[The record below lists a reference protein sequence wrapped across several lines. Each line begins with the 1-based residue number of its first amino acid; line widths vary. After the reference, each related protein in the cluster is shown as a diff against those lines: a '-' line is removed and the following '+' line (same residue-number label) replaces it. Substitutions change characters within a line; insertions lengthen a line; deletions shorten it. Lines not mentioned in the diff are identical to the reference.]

1 MDRDFDVLGQYRA
14 ITSKLKR
21 RFLKKPNVS
30 EASDQFGSLAKELK
44 RQDCPQYAGF
54 CSLAK
59 ARCENTLSNATGEV
73 EAFTEAA
80 RLFLEAEKNCVELRC
95 PAFEEHLTE
104 AIHLFNQAI
113 KTHCA
118 QGNSALGACLC
129 LEIGDALRHMNR
141 PHEAM
146 VHYQHA
152 AELQHQNPIDAIQSM
167 TLVASCKIETGDFDG
182 ALSVLT
188 EMAYFAEERG
198 AMGQQQGK
206 LQGPYQEI
214 LARCEIGRVL
224 LLMLLQPTPQRIR
237 PQHAQILEKYSEES
251 DLAKYPVDYMNKDLY
266 LLLQSVVMVCQSHDV
281 EALKELEKELWSYLE
296 PEQQHLLHLIT
307 LKMSNKGE

>member
-1 MDRDFDVLGQYRA
+1 MLEGGPWLPIHNPQQSLRGRIQYGVWLIEEGPKDTKMDREFDVLGQYRA

-30 EASDQFGSLAKELK
+30 EASSQFGSLAKELK

-73 EAFTEAA
+73 EALTEAA

-95 PAFEEHLTE
+95 PTFEEHLTE
-104 AIHLFNQAI
+104 AIHLYNQAI

-152 AELQHQNPIDAIQSM
+152 AELQHQNPIDALQSM
-167 TLVASCKIETGDFDG
+167 TLVASCKIDTGRYAEACMISPCTFFSVNCNIHEYFGCTQSNDHDAVSPFQMHHVVH
-182 ALSVLT
+182 LSVPRDSIFCVTCLCSKIQKSLSHAT
-188 EMAYFAEERG
+188 
-198 AMGQQQGK
+198 GK
-206 LQGPYQEI
+206 CT
-214 LARCEIGRVL
+214 A
-224 LLMLLQPTPQRIR
+224 
-237 PQHAQILEKYSEES
+237 
-251 DLAKYPVDYMNKDLY
+251 
-266 LLLQSVVMVCQSHDV
+266 
-281 EALKELEKELWSYLE
+281 
-296 PEQQHLLHLIT
+296 
-307 LKMSNKGE
+307 

>member
-1 MDRDFDVLGQYRA
+1 MDREFDVLGQYRA
-14 ITSKLKR
+14 IAAKLKR

-30 EASDQFGSLAKELK
+30 EASGQFGSLAKELK
-44 RQDCPQYAGF
+44 RQDCPHYAGF

-59 ARCENTLSNATGEV
+59 ARCENTLGNATGEV
-73 EAFTEAA
+73 EALTEAA
-80 RLFLEAEKNCVELRC
+80 RLFLQAEKSCVELRC
-95 PAFEEHLTE
+95 PSFEEHLTE

-129 LEIGDALRHMNR
+129 LEIGDALRYMNR

-152 AELQHQNPIDAIQSM
+152 AELQHQTPIDALQSM
-167 TLVASCKIETGDFDG
+167 TLVASCKIDTGDFDG

-198 AMGQQQGK
+198 NAGWPQGK

-214 LARCEIGRVL
+214 LAHCEIGRVL
-224 LLMLLQPTPQRIR
+224 LLMLLQPTSQRIR
-237 PQHAQILEKYSEES
+237 PQHAQVLDKYSEGNVGG
-251 DLAKYPVDYMNKDLY
+251 DPVNYMNKDLF
-266 LLLQSVVMVCQSHDV
+266 LLLQSVVMVCQDNDV
-281 EALKELEKELWSYLE
+281 DALMELEKELWTYLD

-307 LKMSNKGE
+307 QKLSTKGK

>member
-1 MDRDFDVLGQYRA
+1 MDREFDVLGQYRA

-73 EAFTEAA
+73 EALTEAA

-152 AELQHQNPIDAIQSM
+152 AELQHQNPLDALQSM

-198 AMGQQQGK
+198 AIGQQQGK

-251 DLAKYPVDYMNKDLY
+251 ELSEYPVDYMNKDLF

-281 EALKELEKELWSYLE
+281 DALKELEKELWTYLE

>member
-1 MDRDFDVLGQYRA
+1 MDREFDVLGQYRA

-30 EASDQFGSLAKELK
+30 EASAQFGSLAKELK

-73 EAFTEAA
+73 EALIEAA
-80 RLFLEAEKNCVELRC
+80 RLFLDAEKNSVELRC
-95 PAFEEHLTE
+95 PVFEEHLTE

-129 LEIGDALRHMNR
+129 LEIGDALRHMKR

-152 AELQHQNPIDAIQSM
+152 AELQHQNPIDALQSM
-167 TLVASCKIETGDFDG
+167 TLVASCKIDTGDFDG

-198 AMGQQQGK
+198 AMSEQQGK

-214 LARCEIGRVL
+214 LARCETGRVL

-237 PQHAQILEKYSEES
+237 PQHAQILQKYSEEG
-251 DLAKYPVDYMNKDLY
+251 DITGYPMDYMNKDLF
-266 LLLQSVVMVCQSHDV
+266 LLLQSVVMVCQLHDV
-281 EALKELEKELWSYLE
+281 DTLKELEKELWTYLE

-307 LKMSNKGE
+307 SKISNNGE

>member
-1 MDRDFDVLGQYRA
+1 M
-14 ITSKLKR
+14 
-21 RFLKKPNVS
+21 P
-30 EASDQFGSLAKELK
+30 ELTNCK
-44 RQDCPQYAGF
+44 
-54 CSLAK
+54 
-59 ARCENTLSNATGEV
+59 
-73 EAFTEAA
+73 FT
-80 RLFLEAEKNCVELRC
+80 
-95 PAFEEHLTE
+95 
-104 AIHLFNQAI
+104 Q
-113 KTHCA
+113 
-118 QGNSALGACLC
+118 
-129 LEIGDALRHMNR
+129 
-141 PHEAM
+141 
-146 VHYQHA
+146 
-152 AELQHQNPIDAIQSM
+152 
-167 TLVASCKIETGDFDG
+167 GDFDG

-224 LLMLLQPTPQRIR
+224 ILMLLQPTPQRIR

-251 DLAKYPVDYMNKDLY
+251 DLTKYPVDFMNKDLY